1 MGKYFIQ
8 YGVPTPII
16 LPLTYREVRPRYV
29 KRFGDHV
36 KAQVEVNTKT
46 AEYDSALGLG
56 AKPAPVATPKKNGR
70 SK

>member
-8 YGVPTPII
+8 YGVPTLII
-16 LPLTYREVRPRYV
+16 LPLIYWVVRRWYV
-29 KRFGDHV
+29 KRFGAHV
-36 KAQVEVNTKT
+36 KARGEDPTT
-46 AEYDSALGLG
+46 PAEHDAALGLG